1 MLSLRPAWNE
11 DWDPAL
17 PNKSIFSK
25 TCVCE
30 FSLFYFLHSSCF
42 LSRGEM
48 VGETVETW
56 RAVAEGV
63 DMTVEQGLTSDTV
76 AFRCTQWWR
85 HVGSSGQ
92 CSICKASSWL
102 CRHCKRFIDSPWVFS
117 FFLACFLSFFSSFS
131 FLLHTLLSGLSF
143 FFPSHFFTGIYPR
156 C

>member
-11 DWDPAL
+11 DWDPTL
-17 PNKSIFSK
+17 PNKSICSK

-56 RAVAEGV
+56 RAVAEWV

-85 HVGSSGQ
+85 HAGSSGQ

-102 CRHCKRFIDSPWVFS
+102 CRHCKRFIDSPWVF
-117 FFLACFLSFFSSFS
+117 FFLAFFLFKFFFSTSYT
-131 FLLHTLLSGLSF
+131 LIWTLLSLPISF
-143 FFPSHFFTGIYPR
+143 FYWHIS
-156 C
+156 